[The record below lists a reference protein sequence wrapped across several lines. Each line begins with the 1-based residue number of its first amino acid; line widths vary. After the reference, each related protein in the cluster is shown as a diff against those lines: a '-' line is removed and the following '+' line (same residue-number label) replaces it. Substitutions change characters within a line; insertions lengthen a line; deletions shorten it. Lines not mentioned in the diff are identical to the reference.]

1 MGLGNVRGA
10 IPIHGFLTTT
20 NQWEL
25 VEARADANSAWVTA
39 RLAFYRQPMWMK
51 QFPFAHTVEMK
62 HRLRDGVL
70 QVQTT
75 ITNMAAEP
83 MPVAIGFHPY
93 FRLTDSPREEW
104 SITVPA
110 RSRWILAPPGIPTGQ
125 IEPAAEFFS
134 NHQPAPL
141 KDYSLDDVFTD
152 LVRDAQGRAHAVVK
166 GRQQQIEVML
176 GPNFRSL
183 VVWSPDPL
191 SKGKGSNES
200 NRSLQAAGGAQP
212 VAAPAPPSV
221 GSGAPPTDPNY
232 ICFEPMAGITDALN
246 LAQKGIYKE
255 LQSIPPGGTWQES
268 FWIRPSGF

>member
-1 MGLGNVRGA
+1 
-10 IPIHGFLTTT
+10 
-20 NQWEL
+20 
-25 VEARADANSAWVTA
+25 
-39 RLAFYRQPMWMK
+39 
-51 QFPFAHTVEMK
+51 
-62 HRLRDGVL
+62 
-70 QVQTT
+70 
-75 ITNMAAEP
+75 

-125 IEPAAEFFS
+125 IESAGEFFS
-134 NHQPAPL
+134 NQQPAPL
-141 KDYSLDDVFTD
+141 KDYSLDDVFGD

-166 GRQQQIEVML
+166 GRRQQIEVML

-191 SKGKGSNES
+191 GKGKGSNES
-200 NRSLQAAGGAQP
+200 NRVQAARGAEPSSAATAPAGAGRGAQP
-212 VAAPAPPSV
+212 A
-221 GSGAPPTDPNY
+221 DPNY

-268 FWIRPSGF
+268 FWIKPSGF